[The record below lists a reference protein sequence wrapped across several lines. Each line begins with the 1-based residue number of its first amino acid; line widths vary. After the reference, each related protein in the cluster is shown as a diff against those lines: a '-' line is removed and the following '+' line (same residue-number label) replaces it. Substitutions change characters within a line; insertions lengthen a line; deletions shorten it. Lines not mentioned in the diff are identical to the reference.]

1 MYCTAVGFIVGQD
14 GQDDVGNTDDDDDDG
29 DGDDDV
35 DGDGDVDVN
44 GKAKPEEMCLA
55 GQLASLLYSS
65 AKTASS
71 SLLLEQD
78 KPKTLPLPE
87 IQKRRQNLRVS
98 CILSFFLLQ
107 GILCAFRSRT

>member
-1 MYCTAVGFIVGQD
+1 MMRMFTRVEFGQ
-14 GQDDVGNTDDDDDDG
+14 GSVTTVVCRRHRAFGR
-29 DGDDDV
+29 
-35 DGDGDVDVN
+35 
-44 GKAKPEEMCLA
+44 AAEEMCLA

-107 GILCAFRSRT
+107 GILCAFRSRI